1 MFFKKKRHGG
11 GSTMGIPFSKL
22 IEDIGIAVQRANDAV
37 ERSALESYLQ
47 QGYVQTNEADGMF
60 KPLELVLNLPSNS
73 QEAQIKVPV
82 AALVHNTSMKLEQVD
97 VKLKFRPSGGEE
109 LMVDTDNLNEDDESL
124 SELTLQFKN
133 HSAAEGIARVN
144 NRHVQRL

>member
-1 MFFKKKRHGG
+1 
-11 GSTMGIPFSKL
+11 MGIPFSKL

-60 KPLELVLNLPSNS
+60 KPLELVLNLPSNN

-97 VKLKFRPSGGEE
+97 VKLKFRPGSGEE

-144 NRHVQRL
+144 NHHVQRL

>member
-1 MFFKKKRHGG
+1 
-11 GSTMGIPFSKL
+11 MGIPFSKL